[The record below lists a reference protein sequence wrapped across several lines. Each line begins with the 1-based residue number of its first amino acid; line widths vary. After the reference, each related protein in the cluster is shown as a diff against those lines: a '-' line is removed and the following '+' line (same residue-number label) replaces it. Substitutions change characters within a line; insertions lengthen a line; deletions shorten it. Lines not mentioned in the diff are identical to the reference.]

1 MKFRYRSII
10 SLDFEQ
16 GTPFFLMRPEIPVTV
31 IGSRGR
37 ATYSAL
43 VDTGADNVVFPRSV
57 ADELGIELHPSER
70 CQATGFGGG
79 TVSLLSGQ
87 ATLEIGDAQE
97 RLRWTTR
104 VLFND
109 CEPEQDEIVLLG
121 YLGFLEFFQANF
133 DGPKGWLELTPSARL
148 PIVSASESP
157 R

>member
-1 MKFRYRSII
+1 MRFRYRSII
-10 SLDFEQ
+10 SFDAEK
-16 GTPFFLMRPEIPVTV
+16 GTPLLLMRPEIPVTV
-31 IGSRGR
+31 VGTRGTV
-37 ATYSAL
+37 TYSAL

-57 ADELGIELHPSER
+57 ADELGIELHPCER
-70 CQATGFGGG
+70 CRATGFGGG
-79 TVSLLSGQ
+79 TVSLLSGLT
-87 ATLEIGDAQE
+87 TLEIGDSQE

-133 DGPKGWLELTPSARL
+133 DGPKGWLELTPSVRL
-148 PIVSASESP
+148 PVVTASESP

>member
-10 SLDFEQ
+10 SLDAEQ
-16 GTPFFLMRPEIPVTV
+16 GTPFLLMRPEIPVTV
-31 IGSRGR
+31 IGSRGSV
-37 ATYSAL
+37 TYSAL

-87 ATLEIGDAQE
+87 ATLEIGDAQD
-97 RLRWTTR
+97 RLRWTAR

-133 DGPKGWLELTPSARL
+133 DGPKGWLELTPSTRL
-148 PIVSASESP
+148 TIVAASDSP
-157 R
+157 N

>member
-16 GTPFFLMRPEIPVTV
+16 GTPFLLMRPEIPVTV
-31 IGSRGR
+31 IGSRGSV
-37 ATYSAL
+37 TYSAL

-97 RLRWTTR
+97 RLA
-104 VLFND
+104 FSSM
-109 CEPEQDEIVLLG
+109 I
-121 YLGFLEFFQANF
+121 ANRSKTKSF
-133 DGPKGWLELTPSARL
+133 CSAISDSWNSFKRTSTAPKAG
-148 PIVSASESP
+148 
-157 R
+157 